1 MTIRSMALVVTVVAV
16 VACPPSR
23 ASAQPA
29 GAQTGSQSTPAPQGR
44 GQMGPRG
51 GMRGGAGAG
60 AQMSPAE
67 FERWV
72 DSYVLLQ
79 AQETLQLSDA
89 QYPAFLQRLK
99 ALQDARRTYLRTRRQ
114 SVAALPR
121 LLQASPVDQSQVRD
135 RLKAIRDLDARWAVD
150 LPALTDALDQGLDL
164 TQQARLRVFLQTV
177 ERRSLDLMFNARQRA
192 RGGMPG
198 DPGPV
203 R

>member
-1 MTIRSMALVVTVVAV
+1 MTIRSVALVVAVAAV
-16 VACPPSR
+16 MACP
-23 ASAQPA
+23 ASARQA
-29 GAQTGSQSTPAPQGR
+29 GAQTGSQPPPAQQGR
-44 GQMGPRG
+44 GPMGPRG

-60 AQMSPAE
+60 GQMAPAE

-72 DSYVLLQ
+72 DSYVLLR
-79 AQETLQLSDA
+79 AQEMLVLSDA
-89 QYPAFLQRLK
+89 QYPAFVQRLK

-121 LLQASPVDQSQVRD
+121 LLQASPVDESQVRD

-150 LPALTDALDQGLDL
+150 LPKLTDALDQGLDL

-198 DPGPV
+198 DPAPI